1 MSTLQAIII
10 SKEYYSLK
18 SANDWIKLHNFKPIK
33 KMHETINYYRFRLKP
48 VNENKF
54 DYRMKHLTTGVMA
67 VIEYPK

>member
-54 DYRMKHLTTGVMA
+54 
-67 VIEYPK
+67 